1 MTADQ
6 RSDSELLAA
15 LPRQPQR
22 LGELYERHAPAV
34 FRYLARRAGPA
45 AAEDLLSEVFTA
57 ALDARKRVVAHPS
70 GSALPWLYG
79 IAMNVLRHYF
89 RHSRGLGG
97 GTRPGRGLGRRRRPP
112 RRGGAAQAAPRRAV
126 RLSEPD
132 RELLLLVAWE
142 GLTSA
147 EAAEALGISKVAAR
161 SRLHRARHRALQAL
175 DQRRRPVRTHQPQPP
190 GKKHHELSRRPAVRD
205 RPRSRHHPRGPRQRP
220 RRPRLR
226 DRHPQRGPAS
236 GPRAAAPPRPAAA
249 QAPLLIAAS
258 VAAAAA
264 IAAGTTV
271 SVLSSHSSEPQA
283 AGGGASPNAGVNA
296 HGRRRPPRRRQGRG
310 RAARRLAG
318 RRLLAGRPRATSAPA
333 RSTTATSGSPTTAT
347 ASWRTTASPAP

>member
-1 MTADQ
+1 MTGDQ

-15 LPRQPQR
+15 LPHQPQR

-57 ALDARKRVVAHPS
+57 ALAARKRVVAHHS

-89 RHSRGLGG
+89 RHSRPTWAAELDVGMDWDAVDARLDAEAQ
-97 GTRPGRGLGRRRRPP
+97 RRRLRI
-112 RRGGAAQAAPRRAV
+112 ALCA
-126 RLSEPD
+126 LSEPD

-175 DQRRRPVRTHQPQPP
+175 D
-190 GKKHHELSRRPAVRD
+190 
-205 RPRSRHHPRGPRQRP
+205 
-220 RRPRLR
+220 
-226 DRHPQRGPAS
+226 AS
-236 GPRAAAPPRPAAA
+236 GGLPE
-249 QAPLLIAAS
+249 LTISAS
-258 VAAAAA
+258 REE
-264 IAAGTTV
+264 T
-271 SVLSSHSSEPQA
+271 P
-283 AGGGASPNAGVNA
+283 
-296 HGRRRPPRRRQGRG
+296 
-310 RAARRLAG
+310 
-318 RRLLAGRPRATSAPA
+318 
-333 RSTTATSGSPTTAT
+333 
-347 ASWRTTASPAP
+347 